1 MKFTMNHNTVYAFAT
16 QRNATQRNAY
26 QNYILLLTNNF
37 KFYILQILGHLDF
50 LSVGFVLQNIFSFNK
65 NSCSFFVE
73 KKNQKTTTFFVKKVD
88 KKTTSLVFKNLIVK
102 TFSQYLESLFV
113 NKLIYAFSGA
123 LKNHFEIISQSDYGF
138 CYKNYFFNLNQV
150 FRNNYDFCESF
161 ERNSNYDFEKNYNFG
176 FGKNDFGNCNFG
188 LGFGNMIYDIGNNLK
203 GFLFN
208 RKINSKK
215 ILFQKEKKR

>member
-1 MKFTMNHNTVYAFAT
+1 MHLQRNAT

-113 NKLIYAFSGA
+113 NKLIHAFSGA
-123 LKNHFEIISQSDYGF
+123 LKNHFEIISQSNYGF

-188 LGFGNMIYDIGNNLK
+188 LGFWNMIYDIGNNLK

>member
-1 MKFTMNHNTVYAFAT
+1 M
-16 QRNATQRNAY
+16 
-26 QNYILLLTNNF
+26 
-37 KFYILQILGHLDF
+37 
-50 LSVGFVLQNIFSFNK
+50 QNIFSFNK

-113 NKLIYAFSGA
+113 NKLIYAFSYA
-123 LKNHFEIISQSDYGF
+123 LKNHFEIISQSNYGF

-188 LGFGNMIYDIGNNLK
+188 LGFWNEIYNLKNNLK

>member
-1 MKFTMNHNTVYAFAT
+1 MHL

-26 QNYILLLTNNF
+26 QNYILLTNNF

-50 LSVGFVLQNIFSFNK
+50 LSV
-65 NSCSFFVE
+65 FFVFA
-73 KKNQKTTTFFVKKVD
+73 KNQFA
-88 KKTTSLVFKNLIVK
+88 NLI
-102 TFSQYLESLFV
+102 TRGFNPLHALAFV
-113 NKLIYAFSGA
+113 YNGLKPHCYSEFAFSYA
-123 LKNHFEIISQSDYGF
+123 LKNQFEIISQSNYGF

-161 ERNSNYDFEKNYNFG
+161 ERNSNYDFGRDYNYKNNCDYSFEKNYNFG

-188 LGFGNMIYDIGNNLK
+188 LGFWNEIYNLKNNLA

>member
-1 MKFTMNHNTVYAFAT
+1 MP
-16 QRNATQRNAY
+16 
-26 QNYILLLTNNF
+26 
-37 KFYILQILGHLDF
+37 
-50 LSVGFVLQNIFSFNK
+50 
-65 NSCSFFVE
+65 
-73 KKNQKTTTFFVKKVD
+73 KKNQKSISFFVKKRN
-88 KKTTSLVFKNLIVK
+88 KKTTPFRIQSSIFFGLFQFIKN
-102 TFSQYLESLFV
+102 Q
-113 NKLIYAFSGA
+113 
-123 LKNHFEIISQSDYGF
+123 FEIISQSYYGF

-161 ERNSNYDFEKNYNFG
+161 ERNSNYDFGRDYNYKNNCDYSFEKNYNFG

-188 LGFGNMIYDIGNNLK
+188 LGFWNMIYDIGNNLK